1 MYNGIHSYLTW
12 LPVHTEM
19 ELVVSHEQI
28 HLSLTAS
35 TVRFPALQV
44 SLQVHHTGVPQIP
57 DNRYITQVYVRLL
70 TLSTQI
76 PVINKGFLLILCKF
90 SCVI

>member
-1 MYNGIHSYLTW
+1 
-12 LPVHTEM
+12 M

-35 TVRFPALQV
+35 AVRFPALQV

-57 DNRYITQVYVRLL
+57 DNRYITQVYVSLL